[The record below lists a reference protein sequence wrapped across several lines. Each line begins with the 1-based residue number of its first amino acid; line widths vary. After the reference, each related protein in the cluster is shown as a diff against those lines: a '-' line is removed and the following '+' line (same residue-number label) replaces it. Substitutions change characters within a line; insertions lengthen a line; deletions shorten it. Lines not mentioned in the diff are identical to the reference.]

1 MGGLRGRDA
10 AFRGDTGTSYDTTG
24 HLLVVVEGNFELER
38 PTAAQWTSLEAVLA
52 WASERY
58 EVSPETISWPRRPP
72 PPCARDGIWRSRI
85 HSGLLAA
92 DVQRLIDS
100 GGVDLIWP

>member
-24 HLLVVVEGNFELER
+24 HLLVVVEGNFELEE
-38 PTAAQWTSLEAVLA
+38 PTAGQWTSLEAVLA

-58 EVSPETISWPRRPP
+58 EVSPETISGHGDRRHLVP
-72 PPCARDGIWRSRI
+72 GTE
-85 HSGLLAA
+85 
-92 DVQRLIDS
+92 S
-100 GGVDLIWP
+100 GGRGFTPACLRPTFSV